1 MPFMLKSKV
10 LLPSDGSPTAI
21 KAEAYAA
28 RLMKL
33 NPDMKL
39 DILVI
44 VQDEEENKGTNIEKD
59 LHDLTNGPVLAAGQD
74 ILNKTLKIF
83 VEEGQEVGGYIEQ
96 GDPASKIVNFAEK
109 GSYDHIIMGSRGVSQ
124 LRGTAI
130 GSVSHQVI
138 QQAKCRVTL
147 VK

>member
-1 MPFMLKSKV
+1 MLKSKV

-21 KAEAYAA
+21 KAAAYAA

-39 DILVI
+39 DILVVI
-44 VQDEEENKGTNIEKD
+44 QGKEENKESNIEKNLPD
-59 LHDLTNGPVLAAGQD
+59 TTRESILTAGQD
-74 ILNKTLKIF
+74 ILDKTLKVFI
-83 VEEGQEVGGYIEQ
+83 EEGQEVGGYIEE
-96 GDPASKIVNFAEK
+96 GDPASKIVSFAEK

>member
-1 MPFMLKSKV
+1 MLKSKV

-21 KAEAYAA
+21 KAAAYAA

-39 DILVI
+39 DILVVI
-44 VQDEEENKGTNIEKD
+44 QDKEEKQELDIEKD
-59 LHDLTNGPVLAAGQD
+59 VHDPTNGSILAAGQD
-74 ILNKTLKIF
+74 ILNKTLKVF

-96 GDPASKIVNFAEK
+96 GDPALKIVSFAEK